1 MLLTRELLTRTVVGI
16 ALIAFAIADLWAGG
30 PAFWLFVL
38 LVGFIMYYE
47 WAGLAHADRRGTRT
61 GIVALAIPLIVML
74 PPVAGPGWFAGCA
87 IGLTAAGVGFGT
99 RSRLLGFGIIY
110 IALPVMALIW
120 LRERPDGLMLALW
133 SLAVVWM
140 TDIGAY
146 FAGRLIGGP
155 KLAPAISPNKTWA
168 GLAGGMVAALILGL
182 VFARWLDLPL
192 VLAGLSVTLA
202 VAAQG
207 GDLFE
212 SWLKRRAGVKDS
224 GTILPGHGGVL
235 DRLDGL
241 VPAAP
246 LAALFVAV
254 YGTAP

>member
-1 MLLTRELLTRTVVGI
+1 MLTRSVVGA
-16 ALIAFAIADLWAGG
+16 ALIVFAIADLWAGG
-30 PAFWLFVL
+30 PAFWIFVL
-38 LVGFIMYYE
+38 MVGYVMYFE

-61 GIVALAIPLIVML
+61 GMIALSVPLTVML
-74 PPVAGPGWFAGCA
+74 PPVEGPGWIAGAAIAFAA
-87 IGLTAAGVGFGT
+87 IGVGIGT
-99 RSRLLGFGIIY
+99 RSRLLGFGILY
-110 IALPVMALIW
+110 VALPVLALIW

-133 SLAVVWM
+133 ALAVVWT
-140 TDIGAY
+140 TDIGAF
-146 FAGRLIGGP
+146 FAGRTIGGP
-155 KLAPAISPNKTWA
+155 KLAPSISPNKTWA
-168 GLAGGMVAALILGL
+168 GLAGGMLAALALGL
-182 VFARWLDLPL
+182 AFAAWLELPPM
-192 VLAGLSVTLA
+192 LALLSPVLA
-202 VAAQG
+202 VAAQA

-254 YGTAP
+254 YGAMP